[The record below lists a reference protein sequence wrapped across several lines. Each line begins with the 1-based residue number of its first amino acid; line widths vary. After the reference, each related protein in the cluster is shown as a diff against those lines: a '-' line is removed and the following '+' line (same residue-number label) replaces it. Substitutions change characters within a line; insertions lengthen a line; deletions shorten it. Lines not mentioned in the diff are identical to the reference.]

1 MGAVPSGVG
10 YPDGVKQGRSR
21 AATRRTIL
29 ALLAGM
35 VLLTLLAAAAAA
47 VAPPFPDRPR
57 GVHLVDDA
65 ELINRLPEQGLDVG
79 LEAYQERSGIDIAVF
94 IQTKP
99 AANERAEADADAQAL
114 LEAWQVGGAQGDGL
128 AMVWEMDREATR
140 AVVGIAV
147 GDGLGALAAGTDL
160 AAVMRAAM
168 SDALRSDDW
177 VEALNQGVFALTA
190 AIPSPVASQ
199 APGTSPQP
207 GPALG
212 PLIPD
217 LPSAPAGPPYPDP
230 IAGVAV
236 YDYAGVLAPTTRQR
250 AASTIAAIEERT
262 GAEVIVY
269 TQVKPQSDTPQEAE
283 QDAIA
288 LIDQYGVGREGFDD
302 GLAILFDLDDSLC
315 HGQIQLYAAP
325 GYRAS
330 YLTNEDRQRIFEQDM
345 LPHLRD
351 GRGDLSGALESGLA
365 SIDAATTA
373 ERASQLQLARQVDAA
388 TGLVLAPL
396 ALIGLIGWA
405 GWSWIR
411 YGRDP
416 QYLDDPSIHMP
427 APPPGLSPAA
437 ATVVLDG
444 RATQHAVTTALIDA
458 AGRGEL
464 RFRQPGPDGRAS
476 LDLLEPDTADA
487 RVLRNRSV
495 PEGAPER
502 QLRERLRQ
510 LRAGTGN
517 LSAEQLT
524 KLSPDIARFKEQLE
538 DHVVAAGWFREAP
551 SDARERWSLRGG
563 IVLVIGVVA
572 MFVATRLPSS
582 GLLLLGGALVVASIA
597 ILVLARVMPQRTMSG
612 AMVHAWLAAYRRTLE
627 RTLAG
632 ARSMDEVVSSRAL
645 PWVETPDQA
654 VVWGYALGLH
664 HEVEDVLERSVMLAR
679 ESGDMGGRTP
689 WVPAWYVPLSGGSS
703 SHGSS
708 SGGMFSSSA
717 VPNFGA
723 MTAALAT
730 IGVVA
735 SSGGSGSSGG
745 GGGFSGGSSGGGGGG
760 AGGGF

>member
-1 MGAVPSGVG
+1 
-10 YPDGVKQGRSR
+10 
-21 AATRRTIL
+21 
-29 ALLAGM
+29 
-35 VLLTLLAAAAAA
+35 
-47 VAPPFPDRPR
+47 
-57 GVHLVDDA
+57 
-65 ELINRLPEQGLDVG
+65 
-79 LEAYQERSGIDIAVF
+79 
-94 IQTKP
+94 
-99 AANERAEADADAQAL
+99 
-114 LEAWQVGGAQGDGL
+114 
-128 AMVWEMDREATR
+128 
-140 AVVGIAV
+140 
-147 GDGLGALAAGTDL
+147 
-160 AAVMRAAM
+160 
-168 SDALRSDDW
+168 
-177 VEALNQGVFALTA
+177 
-190 AIPSPVASQ
+190 
-199 APGTSPQP
+199 
-207 GPALG
+207 
-212 PLIPD
+212 
-217 LPSAPAGPPYPDP
+217 
-230 IAGVAV
+230 
-236 YDYAGVLAPTTRQR
+236 VLAPTTRQR
-250 AASTIAAIEERT
+250 AASTISGIEDRT

-283 QDAIA
+283 QDALA

-315 HGQIQLYAAP
+315 HGQVQLYAAP

-351 GRGDLSGALESGLA
+351 GRCDLSGALESGLA

-396 ALIGLIGWA
+396 ALLGLIGWA

-464 RFRQPGPDGRAS
+464 RFRQPGADGRAS
-476 LDLLEPDTADA
+476 LDLLEPDTADT

-495 PEGAPER
+495 PEGVPER
-502 QLRERLRQ
+502 QLRDRLRQ
-510 LRAGTGN
+510 LRGGTGN

-524 KLSPDIARFKEQLE
+524 QLSPDLARFKEQLE

-551 SDARERWSLRGG
+551 GDARDRWSLRGG
-563 IVLVIGVVA
+563 IVLVIGFAA
-572 MFVATRLPSS
+572 MFLATRLPSS
-582 GLLLLGGALVVASIA
+582 GLLLLGGALVAASIA

-632 ARSMDEVVSSRAL
+632 ARSMDEVVSSHAL

-654 VVWGYALGLH
+654 VVWGFALGLH
-664 HEVEDVLERSVMLAR
+664 HEVEDVLERSVELAR
-679 ESGDMGGRTP
+679 DTAASGGRAP
-689 WVPAWYVPLSGGSS
+689 WVPGWYVPLSSGGSS
-703 SHGSS
+703 SHGGT
-708 SGGMFSSSA
+708 GGVFSSSA

-730 IGVVA
+730 IGVAV
-735 SSGGSGSSGG
+735 SSRSGGS
-745 GGGFSGGSSGGGGGG
+745 GGFSGGSSGGGGGG